1 MKDIIGWLLKN
12 EEAARN
18 IYKTAAAVFIS
29 DNHFR
34 DFLEKLAED
43 EALHAQIMKAALCL
57 LERKNLPADQT
68 IILDGKIRSPIGRNI
83 DDIQNMIKKGNLTKK
98 IMLEYIIR
106 AEYSEWNHII
116 MYVVN
121 VLKQECSG
129 FATVGPKLQHH
140 LRCIDHYL
148 ETTGK
153 YDEVTGA
160 FRNSE
165 PVWNEG
171 ILVIDDSPE
180 ITELLEEYLSRTGH
194 VETATDG
201 AEALLKAIR
210 RYYAVIISDINMPG
224 MNGIDFF
231 HNLESF
237 YKNIAE
243 RFIFMTGFPTPYVVN
258 LCRRRNI
265 PLVRKPSKLNELSD
279 CVYQLLE
286 SNIRR
291 KPLQELACN

>member
-1 MKDIIGWLLKN
+1 LKN

-29 DNHFR
+29 DNHFH

-57 LERKNLPADQT
+57 LERKNLPVDQA
-68 IILDGKIRSPIGRNI
+68 IILDGKIRSPIDRNI

-106 AEYSEWNHII
+106 AEYSEWNHIF
-116 MYVVN
+116 MYAVN
-121 VLKQECSG
+121 VLDQECSG

-153 YDEVTGA
+153 YDEGTGA

-180 ITELLEEYLSRTGH
+180 ITELPEEYLSRTGH

-201 AEALLKAIR
+201 AEALQKAIR

-265 PLVRKPSKLNELSD
+265 PLVRKPFKLNELSD

-291 KPLQELACN
+291 KALQELACN